1 MSESSRWMRVL
12 ANSPADD
19 AARAGWRES
28 CRLQPARSGRAK
40 RPALK
45 PGDQA
50 LPTSSGVA
58 AGGGAEAAAA
68 MDRAPPGSR
77 HRARDRHD
85 LSVATAHPEP
95 DGRTPHP
102 DPPPQRGREMCRP
115 ATSHPDP
122 PPRGGREM
130 CHEARPHPDPPP
142 QGGRARCRRGGGG
155 AAEVEDAARDRTV
168 RRLVAAR
175 RIAGRRQAEI
185 PGRPN
190 SPE

>member
-1 MSESSRWMRVL
+1 MRVL

-50 LPTSSGVA
+50 LPTSNGVA
-58 AGGGAEAAAA
+58 AAGGAEAAAA
-68 MDRAPPGSR
+68 MDRDPAGSH

-85 LSVATAHPEP
+85 LNVATPHPEP
-95 DGRTPHP
+95 DGRTPHLA
-102 DPPPQRGREMCRP
+102 PPLQ
-115 ATSHPDP
+115 
-122 PPRGGREM
+122 GGREM

-142 QGGRARCRRGGGG
+142 QGGRARCRRGG
-155 AAEVEDAARDRTV
+155 AAAAAVEDAARDRTV

>member
-1 MSESSRWMRVL
+1 MRVL

-28 CRLQPARSGRAK
+28 CRLQPARNGRAK
-40 RPALK
+40 RPALR

-50 LPTSSGVA
+50 LPTSNGVA
-58 AGGGAEAAAA
+58 AAGGAEAAAA
-68 MDRAPPGSR
+68 MDRDPAGSH

-85 LSVATAHPEP
+85 LSVATVHPEP
-95 DGRTPHP
+95 DARTPHP
-102 DPPPQRGREMCRP
+102 
-115 ATSHPDP
+115 A
-122 PPRGGREM
+122 
-130 CHEARPHPDPPP
+130 PPP
-142 QGGRARCRRGGGG
+142 QGGRARCRRGGAV